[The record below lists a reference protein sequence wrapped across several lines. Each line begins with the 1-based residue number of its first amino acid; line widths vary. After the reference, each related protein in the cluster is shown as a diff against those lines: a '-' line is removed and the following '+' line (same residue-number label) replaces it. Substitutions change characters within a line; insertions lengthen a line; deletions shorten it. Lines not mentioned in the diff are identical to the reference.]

1 MLTTIIIFITPQAM
15 RAFLL
20 LNDLEELAG
29 WGNLIE
35 TLQELIAFNFDKIE
49 KTMDFSLSF
58 SPPLYL

>member
-1 MLTTIIIFITPQAM
+1 M

-20 LNDLEELAG
+20 LNDLEEMAG

-49 KTMDFSLSF
+49 KTKDFSLSF